1 MIKIN
6 LCQIESYSY
15 SDVMIPYQ
23 SNMELK
29 ILKKY
34 FFKQEINKEII
45 VYML

>member
-6 LCQIESYSY
+6 LCQIGSYLY

-23 SNMELK
+23 FNLDHK
-29 ILKKY
+29 IVKKY

-45 VYML
+45 VYIL